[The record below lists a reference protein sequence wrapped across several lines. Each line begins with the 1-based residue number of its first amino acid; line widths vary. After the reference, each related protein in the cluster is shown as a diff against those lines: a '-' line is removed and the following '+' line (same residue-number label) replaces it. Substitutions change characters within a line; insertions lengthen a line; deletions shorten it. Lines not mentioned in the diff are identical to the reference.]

1 MKENLEHNIR
11 ESLKNFEAPYDAKA
25 WEATRKKLD
34 QRLPVSKS
42 NWKWYTGGAAV
53 LAVLLGGIYLKNA
66 DSVQSK
72 NNAQTATHSKVKVEE
87 TPTIVKNPRSESSE
101 MTVEAAEQKN
111 VNDSENSFSEMKSNN
126 SNGASSSQKESNSAS
141 ENTNNSQTSSSNS
154 SPLFSAIFENNS
166 TETKAVEEFKLP
178 VIGNICV
185 GEKISITNENA
196 ESIVLKIP
204 NGEKITIKSKKSMEF
219 TPALEGKHFLGYLTN
234 SELILKESFTVMSA
248 PKVDFTVDEQNKYEN
263 GIPSID
269 LKTTATGVSYSWNFE
284 KQNGTL
290 SGKEVSVHYF
300 TKGNY
305 TVSLTIQGSNG
316 CKASESKNIQ
326 VDEDYNLLAVNAFD
340 PASSDI
346 RKNTFIPFALTQRS
360 VDFRLIIIDP
370 KDGGLIYETSDA
382 TKPWTGIDRRN
393 GQMVE
398 TNKSFIWKV
407 TLSNPLKGESP
418 EYKGIIVRL

>member
-53 LAVLLGGIYLKNA
+53 IAVLLGAIYLKNA
-66 DSVQSK
+66 DALQSK
-72 NNAQTATHSKVKVEE
+72 NKALNATYSKETVEE
-87 TPTIVKNPRSESSE
+87 TPNIDKNQGAESIE
-101 MTVEAAEQKN
+101 IKVETAEQKN
-111 VNDSENSFSEMKSNN
+111 ISDSDKNHLEKKTSN
-126 SNGASSSQKESNSAS
+126 SNGSFNSQKESNIPT
-141 ENTNNSQTSSSNS
+141 ENANNSQTSSPNS
-154 SPLFSAIFENNS
+154 SPLSSTVFENNS
-166 TETKAVEEFKLP
+166 TDIKAVEEFKLP
-178 VIGNICV
+178 IIANTCV
-185 GEKISITNENA
+185 GERISITNENVGN
-196 ESIVLKIP
+196 IVLKTP
-204 NGEKITIKSKKSMEF
+204 NGEKITIKPKKALDF
-219 TPALEGKHFLGYLTN
+219 TPALEGKHFLGYFAN
-234 SELILKESFTVMSA
+234 GELILKESFTALSL

-269 LKTTATGVSYSWNFE
+269 LKTTATGVSYSWSFE

-305 TVSLTIQGSNG
+305 TASLTIQGSNG

-326 VDEDYNLLAVNAFD
+326 VNEDYNLLAVNAFD